1 MAKTAENESLGVL
14 RSDGNHET
22 QNGDSQVTL
31 KDGLVSES
39 FVLFLYGIS
48 LAFIEFLC
56 EMFAAIEVY
65 FLLEMQNA

>member
-48 LAFIEFLC
+48 LAAIGFLC
-56 EMFAAIEVY
+56 EILVVGKVDFR
-65 FLLEMQNA
+65 LEISNA